1 MKPNARHFASRITA
15 GFLVPAILSMP
26 LAQAAEGVAWTD
38 LPKQIGK
45 GKLRSDGREDRDYHV
60 VTKAG
65 VTYSGHQ
72 LLFGPDEVRLNEA
85 GPAIP
90 REQVTEIRYRS
101 NERVSDA
108 LVAPAGAFV
117 SGDPSIVFGPLGL
130 IVMPILAG
138 VTAAAAPVVLSVQ
151 GVKWL
156 LPDTVVKVAP

>member
-1 MKPNARHFASRITA
+1 MKPSTRQFASRIIA
-15 GFLVPAILSMP
+15 GFLVPAILSIP
-26 LAQAAEGVAWTD
+26 LAQAAEGVAWTN

-45 GKLRSDGREDRDYHV
+45 GKMRSDGREAREYHL
-60 VTKAG
+60 VTKSG
-65 VTYSGHQ
+65 ITYSGHE
-72 LLFGPDEVRLNEA
+72 LLFGPDDVRLSET

-101 NERVSDA
+101 DERVSDA
-108 LVAPAGAFV
+108 LFAPAGAFV
-117 SGDPSIVFGPLGL
+117 SGDPGIVSGPLGL
-130 IVMPILAG
+130 VVVPILAG